1 MEVINT
7 IFLVAMFLLA
17 VWKLYDLFFYKDKVI
32 NLKKELKQVKYQL
45 QVQTMANRTLSNFFA
60 ELTYRMVKDNKEYKQ
75 APKPIYDWLKQTYA
89 EWSKAKGLKK

>member
-7 IFLVAMFLLA
+7 IFLVAMF
-17 VWKLYDLFFYKDKVI
+17 LYDLFFYKDKVI

>member
-60 ELTYRMVKDNKEYKQ
+60 ELTYRMVKNNKEYKQ
-75 APKPIYDWLKQTYA
+75 APKSIYDWLKQTYA
-89 EWSKAKGLKK
+89 EWSKAKGLK